1 VATRSITLSNGG
13 TLSIHNHATVVDPD
27 LLTPTLLSVSAPSVA
42 LHDAKITAESTG
54 NGAASDI
61 QIRFSDR
68 MVVDPSS
75 ITTSANEGDGGDIT
89 ITGSGLLWLDHSQI
103 TTSVLG
109 ASGDGGDIRIRA
121 GTLLMDTGFI
131 QANTAGTG
139 GRGGNVTIDV
149 QTLLASG
156 GTLLVGGSTPAVFD
170 PNAFGLN
177 VIQAAAPDGVSGLIG
192 ITAPVLDIAGELSG
206 LEAEVIDVGPL
217 GKDLCRVGAGSS
229 LTPVGRGGLR
239 PSAAGLI
246 RPDGPMTWAAA
257 ARDGGEAWQA
267 LAPTRLQVAALARL
281 PECRK

>member
-1 VATRSITLSNGG
+1 LK
-13 TLSIHNHATVVDPD
+13 
-27 LLTPTLLSVSAPSVA
+27 
-42 LHDAKITAESTG
+42 DAKITAESIKAKPESMNT
-54 NGAASDI
+54 NVDASDI
-61 QIRFSDR
+61 QIRFTDR

-75 ITTSANEGDGGDIT
+75 ITTSAEEGNGGDIT
-89 ITGSGLLWLDHSQI
+89 IEGDGLLWLDHSQI
-103 TTSVLG
+103 TTSG
-109 ASGDGGDIRIRA
+109 GTGNGGDISIRA

-131 QANTAGTG
+131 QANTGGTG

-177 VIQAAAPDGVSGLIG
+177 VIQAAAPDGVSGVIG

-246 RPDGPMTWAAA
+246 RPEGPVVLA
-257 ARDGGEAWQA
+257 DGGRRAADAREPA
-267 LAPTRLQVAALARL
+267 LWGLGRAAIVAHND
-281 PECRK
+281 CR